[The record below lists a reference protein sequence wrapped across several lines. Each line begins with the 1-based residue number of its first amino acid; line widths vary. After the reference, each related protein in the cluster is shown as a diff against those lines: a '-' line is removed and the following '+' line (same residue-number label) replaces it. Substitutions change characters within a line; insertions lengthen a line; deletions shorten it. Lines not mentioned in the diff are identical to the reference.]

1 MKSAMRTILLIRHAV
16 AEDRDAWTVGPD
28 LERPLTKKGR
38 LQAIAIAANV
48 VNLLHDQ
55 LRGQTL
61 REIRTSPAVRCVDTV
76 APLAEALGVK
86 LIVDKALMEDHAIK
100 LPKDDGKPSVYA
112 FCAHGDNI
120 PALLK
125 QLGVDWQQQCK
136 KGSIWTLQLDRNDR
150 VIGAAY
156 WTP

>member
-1 MKSAMRTILLIRHAV
+1 MRTILLIRHAV
-16 AEDRDAWTVGPD
+16 AKDRETWTGGPD
-28 LERPLTKKGR
+28 LERPLTNKGR
-38 LQAIAIAANV
+38 KQAETIAAHV
-48 VNLLHDQ
+48 SELLRGE
-55 LRGQTL
+55 LRGQKL
-61 REIRTSPAVRCVDTV
+61 RGIRTSPALRCVDTV
-76 APLAEALGVK
+76 VPLAEALGVK
-86 LIVDKALMEDHAIK
+86 LIVDKTLMEGHAAK
-100 LPKDDGKPSVYA
+100 LPKEDGVHI

-150 VIGAAY
+150 VASAAY